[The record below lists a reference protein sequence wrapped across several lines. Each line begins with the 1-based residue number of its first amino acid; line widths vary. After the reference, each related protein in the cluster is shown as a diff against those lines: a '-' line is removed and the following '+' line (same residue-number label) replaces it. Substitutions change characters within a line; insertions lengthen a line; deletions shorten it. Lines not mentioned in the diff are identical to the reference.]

1 MRRIFILLLAL
12 WVRPLAAEEIVE
24 IWTGQ
29 PPHYRHNS
37 LEEHVEEERGVPC
50 ARNVT
55 KPTLTIHRAQGEN
68 SGRAVIILPGGGY
81 VLESIVAEG
90 RAIAEYLSS
99 RGITAAVLKY
109 RLPLAEASD
118 QPHLVPGADAR
129 RALGLMR
136 SMAGAYGFD
145 PSKVGILGFSAGGHL
160 AATVSVLRS
169 EKAAENPDFSALVYP
184 PVTMAAK
191 NREWLEETLFHRAM
205 TADEVRQYSL
215 TDNVTSATPPAF
227 LVHAYDDD
235 LVPISESEAYA
246 EALRAAGQEV
256 ELHFFGRGGHGF
268 GPGRP
273 EDGTA
278 QWLDLVADWIR
289 RQ

>member
-1 MRRIFILLLAL
+1 
-12 WVRPLAAEEIVE
+12 
-24 IWTGQ
+24 
-29 PPHYRHNS
+29 
-37 LEEHVEEERGVPC
+37 
-50 ARNVT
+50 
-55 KPTLTIHRAQGEN
+55 
-68 SGRAVIILPGGGY
+68 
-81 VLESIVAEG
+81 
-90 RAIAEYLSS
+90 
-99 RGITAAVLKY
+99 
-109 RLPLAEASD
+109 
-118 QPHLVPGADAR
+118 
-129 RALGLMR
+129 
-136 SMAGAYGFD
+136 
-145 PSKVGILGFSAGGHL
+145 
-160 AATVSVLRS
+160 
-169 EKAAENPDFSALVYP
+169 
-184 PVTMAAK
+184 MAAK